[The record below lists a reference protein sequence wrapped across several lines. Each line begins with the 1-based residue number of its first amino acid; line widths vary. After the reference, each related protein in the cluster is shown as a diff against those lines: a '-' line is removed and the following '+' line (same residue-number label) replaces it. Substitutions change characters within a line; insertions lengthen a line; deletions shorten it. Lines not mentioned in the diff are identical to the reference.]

1 MKYAFYCKKLRP
13 DAKIPTKGSDGA
25 NAYDLYAVTDAMIK
39 PGETVKVRTGIAI
52 KPPPYHAGF
61 IFARSGLA
69 AKQGLRPA
77 NCVGICDN
85 DYTGEYLVPVY
96 NDSGE
101 TRYIIKGD
109 RIAQLAFIKTLDG
122 EFVEV
127 DELGKTERGAD
138 GFGSTGK

>member
-39 PGETVKVRTGIAI
+39 PGETVKVGTGIAI

-85 DYTGEYLVPVY
+85 DYTGEY
-96 NDSGE
+96 
-101 TRYIIKGD
+101 YI
-109 RIAQLAFIKTLDG
+109 A
-122 EFVEV
+122 
-127 DELGKTERGAD
+127 
-138 GFGSTGK
+138 

>member
-1 MKYAFYCKKLRP
+1 M
-13 DAKIPTKGSDGA
+13 
-25 NAYDLYAVTDAMIK
+25 
-39 PGETVKVRTGIAI
+39 
-52 KPPPYHAGF
+52 
-61 IFARSGLA
+61 
-69 AKQGLRPA
+69 
-77 NCVGICDN
+77 
-85 DYTGEYLVPVY
+85 VPVY

-127 DELGKTERGAD
+127 DELEKTERGTD